1 VGRSPAGGAACP
13 SPGWRRGT
21 LDLRAIR
28 TPVSRRRALPEAAI
42 MRRADTS
49 NMARETALARLGD
62 PDPRQILAVP
72 FRVMAPRGG
81 REIWPTFGSWPRS
94 ASAVPTIRR

>member
-28 TPVSRRRALPEAAI
+28 TPVSHRRALPEAAI

-49 NMARETALARLGD
+49 NMARETALTRVGD

-72 FRVMAPRGG
+72 FHVMLSLGG
-81 REIWPTFGSWPRS
+81 G
-94 ASAVPTIRR
+94 A